1 MLTQVVVK
9 ECDCN
14 YVTEGKFRTWLLQCK
29 IPGFVP
35 VRVSDTYRIRYP
47 HRYPCNIARD
57 GRGGGKASL
66 PTGVMVAAHG
76 WAPPP
81 RQHAFSAFLYLSLKV
96 GGQWQT
102 AMTTATSRRRVL
114 LPVVAWPV
122 LPPPSRALVVAPP
135 LLLHLPTIAR
145 LLLPRADG
153 SILGGWIDSWRQSF
167 GAAQDRPSPLVGRTT
182 VLSLAVR
189 HGSTSHHRP
198 FARRQRARRLVEV
211 KVFLQKCRL
220 ADDL

>member
-102 AMTTATSRRRVL
+102 AMTTATSRRSVL

-122 LPPPSRALVVAPP
+122 LPPPR
-135 LLLHLPTIAR
+135 AR
-145 LLLPRADG
+145 LSSPRRCSFTYPPSRDYCSLARMDRFLVDG
-153 SILGGWIDSWRQSF
+153 SILGAKASVPHRID
-167 GAAQDRPSPLVGRTT
+167 L
-182 VLSLAVR
+182 R
-189 HGSTSHHRP
+189 HWSDV
-198 FARRQRARRLVEV
+198 QR
-211 KVFLQKCRL
+211 C
-220 ADDL
+220 

>member
-1 MLTQVVVK
+1 VK

-102 AMTTATSRRRVL
+102 AMTTATSRRSVL
-114 LPVVAWPV
+114 LPVVTWPV
-122 LPPPSRALVVAPP
+122 LPPPLARACRRPAAAPSP
-135 LLLHLPTIAR
+135 THHRATIAPSR
-145 LLLPRADG
+145 
-153 SILGGWIDSWRQSF
+153 GWIDSWWM
-167 GAAQDRPSPLVGRTT
+167 DRFLAPKLRCRTGSTFAIGRTYNGAEPGGKAWEHEPSSSFRET
-182 VLSLAVR
+182 
-189 HGSTSHHRP
+189 T
-198 FARRQRARRLVEV
+198 ARSSPG
-211 KVFLQKCRL
+211 
-220 ADDL
+220 